1 MHDLLDFPYFPS
13 DERATATGALMRYEF
28 KFVYS
33 SLSSYVSVSYYT
45 PAKFSA
51 KKRRLWRGSGGGGLT
66 HGCSGGASLAAIL
79 SDLVSGLAAV
89 GPLLQLTREVQSSE
103 LSDWYQGQCRTALRQ
118 PVPTSVARQ
127 CGAAGGRRSTDMHT
141 TL

>member
-13 DERATATGALMRYEF
+13 DERAAAAAALMRYEF

-33 SLSSYVSVSYYT
+33 SLSSYISVLYHT

-51 KKRRLWRGSGGGGLT
+51 KKRRLRRGGSGGGLT
-66 HGCSGGASLAAIL
+66 RGCSGGASLAAIL

-89 GPLLQLTREVQSSE
+89 GPL
-103 LSDWYQGQCRTALRQ
+103 
-118 PVPTSVARQ
+118 
-127 CGAAGGRRSTDMHT
+127 
-141 TL
+141 